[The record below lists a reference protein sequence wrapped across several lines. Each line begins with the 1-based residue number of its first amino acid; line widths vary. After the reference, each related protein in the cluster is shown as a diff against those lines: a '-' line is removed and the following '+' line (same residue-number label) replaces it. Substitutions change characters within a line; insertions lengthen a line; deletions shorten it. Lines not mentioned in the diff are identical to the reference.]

1 MVSGIDISGRLLS
14 SSALTQAGL
23 SLVLFLAAMS
33 SSRSDDVT
41 QSVRPCVVLFLFWNI
56 SKMSVSSI
64 SRVFQECFKGVSRV
78 FQGCFKGVSRVF
90 QGCFRGVLT
99 VVFQGWCF
107 KGGVSRVFKV
117 SLKGV

>member
-78 FQGCFKGVSRVF
+78 FQGCFKGVPRVF
-90 QGCFRGVLT
+90 QGCFNGGVSR

-107 KGGVSRVFKV
+107 KGVSRVFQGC
-117 SLKGV
+117 LKLV